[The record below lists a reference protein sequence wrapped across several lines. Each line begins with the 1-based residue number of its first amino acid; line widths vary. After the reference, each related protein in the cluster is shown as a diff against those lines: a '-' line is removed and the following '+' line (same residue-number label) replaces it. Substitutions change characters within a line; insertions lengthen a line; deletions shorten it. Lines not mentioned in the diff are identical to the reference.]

1 MRRARQFAIGAM
13 LAAVV
18 LCGVA
23 WACPAVVQ
31 SVSGFAGKLTTTQ
44 PVDDDNTL
52 HAYSTSA
59 SFSPRGAGVFWS
71 APVQDGC
78 GVWHS
83 YAAGP
88 FVHNADGSV
97 TAQGTQGRT
106 PPPIQWTLEE
116 IAP

>member
-1 MRRARQFAIGAM
+1 MLLVVM
-13 LAAVV
+13 LA
-18 LCGVA
+18 GVA
-23 WACPAVVQ
+23 WACPTVVQ
-31 SVSGFAGKLTTTQ
+31 SVSGFSGKLTT
-44 PVDDDNTL
+44 PEAVDDDNTL

-59 SFSPRGAGVFWS
+59 IFSPRGAGVLWS
-71 APVQDGC
+71 VPVQDGC

-83 YAAGP
+83 YATGP
-88 FVHNADGSV
+88 FAHNANGSV